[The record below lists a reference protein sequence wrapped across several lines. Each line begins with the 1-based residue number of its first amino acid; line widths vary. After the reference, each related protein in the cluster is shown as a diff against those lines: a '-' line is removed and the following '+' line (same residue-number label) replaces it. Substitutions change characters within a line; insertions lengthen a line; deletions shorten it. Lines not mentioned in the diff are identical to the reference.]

1 MSSLRVENWIART
14 NKAGLF
20 LERDLVPFQ
29 SLKGGK
35 IYGHLL
41 LLPGSSTFPSVC
53 SPGITHPAE
62 LPCLHI
68 DLLYT
73 PEGLTNHACVSEV
86 FWNYIW
92 VERGLKWYTQM
103 CVRTRLLLFLPT
115 ILPKLVARVLWFF
128 VTWSW
133 WDIFPS
139 SSSNRFCWGC
149 LGRHLSGC
157 PSLSL
162 WLRGHLQNSTWCYE
176 GKSSSLTLWFIR
188 VLESKASFNFFRR
201 RIIWLN
207 WAELNKPLEIIE
219 TLILNYRMIL
229 IQEFLVYIFWK
240 GLNSKYF
247 RLCWPCMV
255 SVFLLPFPLP
265 LHPLPF
271 LKKTWESFLAQGIQ
285 RNWPWAG
292 FGPQA
297 WGSWFMF

>member
-1 MSSLRVENWIART
+1 MQSVNLKTRHRSPSGKSSLRVENWIART

-20 LERDLVPFQ
+20 LERNLVPFQ

-73 PEGLTNHACVSEV
+73 QEGLTNHACVSEV
-86 FWNYIW
+86 FWNCIW

-133 WDIFPS
+133 WDVFPS

-157 PSLSL
+157 PSLCL
-162 WLRGHLQNSTWCYE
+162 MLRGWRHAFDTGLLKHITVTEWSPTELYLMLQ
-176 GKSSSLTLWFIR
+176 R
-188 VLESKASFNFFRR
+188 
-201 RIIWLN
+201 
-207 WAELNKPLEIIE
+207 
-219 TLILNYRMIL
+219 
-229 IQEFLVYIFWK
+229 QE
-240 GLNSKYF
+240 
-247 RLCWPCMV
+247 
-255 SVFLLPFPLP
+255 
-265 LHPLPF
+265 
-271 LKKTWESFLAQGIQ
+271 
-285 RNWPWAG
+285 
-292 FGPQA
+292 
-297 WGSWFMF
+297 